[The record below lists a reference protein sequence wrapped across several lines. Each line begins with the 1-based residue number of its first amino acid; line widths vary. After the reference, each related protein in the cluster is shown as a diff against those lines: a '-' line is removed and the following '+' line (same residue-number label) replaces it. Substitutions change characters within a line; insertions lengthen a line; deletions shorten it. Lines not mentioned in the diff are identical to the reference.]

1 MKFACPHCQQT
12 LEIPEAQAGQVLACP
27 TCGQSFALPEIPKA
41 TPAPAPAPAQNAA
54 RSAKAPPKQQRPSA
68 GATQSRRPVRKRG
81 GGKFLLVLVLLA
93 AGAFG
98 YAMFHYHES
107 PQQVWQRLLKG
118 IEALFEPA
126 PTPTPTPAP
135 TPAPAPGATPTST
148 PVATA
153 TPAPTAAADPVA
165 WLLENK
171 NWWPPRIALT
181 RKMTLRTLI
190 EGQSGTAVTPVG
202 TEIRI
207 LNLTPGQVTVNAY
220 GAIQQSPIEATDLL
234 QRAKAAMAAAA
245 SATAAETAAVAA
257 ATPTPEAAAPAEEA
271 EDSANTLASDEVSVG
286 KPGRFVHPGLLHND
300 EDFQRMRA
308 NRGREPWRSG
318 YKMLTQNR
326 HASLD
331 WKPRP
336 AEIVIRGSG
345 RGVPVPQNY
354 AQLFNDTAAAYA
366 CALRWKVSGDRRYA
380 EKAIEIL
387 NAWSS
392 TLKEVTGSTDACL
405 AVGIYGYQ
413 FANAAEIM
421 RTYKGW
427 KPEDF
432 ARFQKM
438 MLEKFYPGNKR
449 FLEKH
454 NGTPID
460 HYWANWDLCNIAS
473 MIAIGVLCDREDI
486 YNYGIRYFK
495 TGKGNGAIRNA
506 VTYIHPDGL
515 GQWQEA
521 GRDQGHT
528 TMGIALTATICEMAW
543 KQGDDLYGYD
553 DNRFLKGC
561 EYVAKYNLG
570 KDVPYRTYKNS
581 DVTQEKI
588 SDAARGSLRPG
599 WELVY
604 NHYVVMKGLPA
615 PYTSEIVKKVRPEG
629 GGGDYGPN
637 SGGYDQLGY
646 GTLTATLDKNAKP
659 GGTPSFFGKQAAP
672 SSPTPDDSAQ

>member
-1 MKFACPHCQQT
+1 MKFACPHCQQH
-12 LEIPEAQAGQVLACP
+12 LEIDASFAGQALSCP
-27 TCGQSFALPEIPKA
+27 ACGQSFVLPEIPKA
-41 TPAPAPAPAQNAA
+41 APSPVPASQA
-54 RSAKAPPKQQRPSA
+54 SASHKAPPKLQRPSA
-68 GATQSRRPVRKRG
+68 SATQSRRPLRKRGG
-81 GGKFLLVLVLLA
+81 GGKFLLLLVLLA

-98 YAMFHYHES
+98 YAMFHFHES
-107 PQQVWQRLLKG
+107 PQQVWNRLIKSV
-118 IEALFEPA
+118 EALFQA
-126 PTPTPTPAP
+126 APTPTPAP
-135 TPAPAPGATPTST
+135 ASTPTPAPEATPTST
-148 PVATA
+148 PVSTA

-171 NWWPPRIALT
+171 KWWPPRIALT

-190 EGQSGTAVTPVG
+190 EGQSGSAVTPIG

-207 LNLTPGQVTVNAY
+207 LNLAPGQVTVNAY
-220 GAIQQSPIEATDLL
+220 GAIQQIPIEATDLP
-234 QRAKAAMAAAA
+234 QRAKAAMAAAE
-245 SATAAETAAVAA
+245 TETARLAS
-257 ATPTPEAAAPAEEA
+257 ATPTPETASEAAAPVADAEEA
-271 EDSANTLASDEVSVG
+271 TDTLASDEVSVG
-286 KPGRFVHPGLLHND
+286 KPGRFVHPGLLHNE

-336 AEIVIRGSG
+336 AETIIRGSG
-345 RGVPVPQNY
+345 RGVPGPQNY
-354 AQLFNDTAAAYA
+354 SQLFNDTAAAYA

-486 YNYGIRYFK
+486 YNYGIRYYK
-495 TGKGNGAIRNA
+495 TGKGNGAIRNL
-506 VTYIHPDGL
+506 VNYLYPGGL
-515 GQWQEA
+515 GQWQES

-528 TMGIALTATICEMAW
+528 TMGVALTATICEMAW
-543 KQGDDLYGYD
+543 KQGEDLYGYD

-570 KDVPYRTYKNS
+570 EDVPYHTYKNS

-588 SDAARGSLRPG
+588 SAAGRGSLRPG

-604 NHYVVMKGLPA
+604 NHYVVLKGLSA
-615 PYTSEIVKKVRPEG
+615 PTKIVKKIRPEG

-637 SGGYDQLGY
+637 SGGFDQLGY

-659 GGTPSFFGKQAAP
+659 GGTPSFFGTQTASPA
-672 SSPTPDDSAQ
+672 PTPDDSAQ